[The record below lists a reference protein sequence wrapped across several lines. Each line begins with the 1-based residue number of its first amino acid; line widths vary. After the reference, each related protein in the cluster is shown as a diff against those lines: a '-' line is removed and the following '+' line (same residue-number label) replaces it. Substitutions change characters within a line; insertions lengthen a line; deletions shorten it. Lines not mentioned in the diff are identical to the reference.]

1 MARTKGSKNKKID
14 TPSLKNQIQKV
25 NARIRAIKKNF
36 GEDVAK
42 HYLNQVSL
50 PSSDF
55 INKRGL
61 ISTSAKK
68 WDSAMEVQKKAMMK
82 VDIPTVQDLRT
93 EARETLEESGLAEAV
108 NMNSLSKSDVNEML
122 VKEVQAR
129 IDVESRFD
137 SIKEEY
143 YEFMKK
149 YAMQLDNE
157 QEYRDLMNE
166 LATGKGSGS
175 KSYSE
180 LADWMGRARD
190 LIKF

>member
-1 MARTKGSKNKKID
+1 MARTKGSKNKKVD

-42 HYLNQVSL
+42 HYLNQMSL

-55 INKRGL
+55 INKKGL
-61 ISTSAKK
+61 ISTSSKK
-68 WDSAMEVQKKAMMK
+68 WDSAMEIQKKAFINTE
-82 VDIPTVQDLRT
+82 VPTVQSLKN
-93 EARETLEESGLAEAV
+93 EALNTLEESGIYDAINAQSL
-108 NMNSLSKSDVNEML
+108 NKSQMNDML
-122 VKEVQAR
+122 VREVQSR
-129 IDVESRFD
+129 TMVEENFE

-166 LATGKGSGS
+166 LATGKGSGI

-180 LADWMGRARD
+180 LADWMSRARD

>member
-1 MARTKGSKNKKID
+1 MARTKGSKNKKVD

-42 HYLNQVSL
+42 HYLNQMSL

-55 INKRGL
+55 INKKGL
-61 ISTSAKK
+61 ISTSSKK
-68 WDSAMEVQKKAMMK
+68 WDSAMEIQKKAFINTE
-82 VDIPTVQDLRT
+82 VPTVQSLKN
-93 EARETLEESGLAEAV
+93 EALNTLEESGIYEAT
-108 NMNSLSKSDVNEML
+108 NAQSLNKTQLNDML
-122 VKEVQAR
+122 VKEVQSR
-129 IDVESRFD
+129 TMVEENFE

-157 QEYRDLMNE
+157 QDYRDLMNE
-166 LATGKGSGS
+166 LATGKGSGI

>member
-1 MARTKGSKNKKID
+1 MARTKGSKNKKVD

-42 HYLNQVSL
+42 HYLNQMSL

-55 INKRGL
+55 INKKGL
-61 ISTSAKK
+61 ISTSSKK
-68 WDSAMEVQKKAMMK
+68 WDSAMEIQKKAFINTE
-82 VDIPTVQDLRT
+82 VPTVQSLKN
-93 EARETLEESGLAEAV
+93 EALNTLEESGIYEAI
-108 NMNSLSKSDVNEML
+108 NAQSLNKAQMNDML
-122 VKEVQAR
+122 VKEVQSR
-129 IDVESRFD
+129 TMVEENFE

-166 LATGKGSGS
+166 LATGKGSGI

-180 LADWMGRARD
+180 LADWMSRARD

>member
-1 MARTKGSKNKKID
+1 MARTKGSKNKKVD

-42 HYLNQVSL
+42 HYLNQMSL

-55 INKRGL
+55 INKKGL
-61 ISTSAKK
+61 ISTSSKK
-68 WDSAMEVQKKAMMK
+68 WDSAMEIQKKAFINTE
-82 VDIPTVQDLRT
+82 VPTVQSLKN
-93 EARETLEESGLAEAV
+93 EALNTLEESGIYEAI
-108 NMNSLSKSDVNEML
+108 NAQSLNRAQLNDML
-122 VKEVQAR
+122 VKEVQSR
-129 IDVESRFD
+129 TMVEENFE

-157 QEYRDLMNE
+157 QDYRDLMNE
-166 LATGKGSGS
+166 LSTGKGSGI

-180 LADWMGRARD
+180 LADWMERARD